1 MKILITGINGQLG
14 HDAAEEAK
22 RRGHIVYGT
31 GTTSEYSGSARLMC
45 ELDGYIRMD
54 ITDDAS
60 VSEVMDA
67 IKPDG
72 VIHCAAWTA
81 VDKAED
87 EECRDMAV
95 KVNADGTANIAK
107 ACKRINAKLIY
118 ISTDYV
124 FDGEGTKAWGPDET
138 DYRPVNQYGLS
149 KLMGE
154 KAVAEN
160 LEKFFIVRISWVYG
174 INGNN
179 FVRTMMKLSESHD
192 ALRVVNDQI
201 GLPTYTRDLASLLMD
216 MIQTKCYGYYHACNS
231 GEYISW
237 YQFACEIFKMTGA
250 DVNVIPVTTEEYG
263 LSKARRPKNSRL
275 DTGKLKKAG
284 FSELAEW
291 KDALG
296 RFLKEV
302 Q

>member
-1 MKILITGINGQLG
+1 MKILITGVNGQLG

-22 RRGHIVYGT
+22 KRGYIVYGT
-31 GTTSEYSGSARLMC
+31 GTTNEYSGSARLMC
-45 ELDGYIRMD
+45 ELDGYIKMD
-54 ITDDAS
+54 ITDEAE
-60 VSEVMDA
+60 VSEVMDS
-67 IKPDG
+67 IRPDG

-87 EECRDMAV
+87 EECRDMVV
-95 KVNADGTANIAK
+95 KVNAEGTANIAK

-124 FDGEGTKAWGPDET
+124 FDGEGTKAWKPDET

-160 LEKFFIVRISWVYG
+160 LERFFVIRISWVYG

-179 FVRTMMKLSESHD
+179 FVKTMMKLSESHD
-192 ALRVVNDQI
+192 TLRVVNDQI

-216 MIQTKCYGYYHACNS
+216 MIQTECYGYYHACNL

-250 DVNVIPVTTEEYG
+250 KVNVIPVTTEEYG

-275 DTGKLKKAG
+275 DTSKLKKAG
-284 FSELAEW
+284 FNELAEW